1 VICFFEKV
9 FEQYMVVQKRYSNSI
24 LQNLPPDDLA
34 SLSSGLK
41 EVELSKGAPLFEPY
55 TPAAEIY
62 FPIDSVISFVGDTG
76 EGGSV
81 EVWAVGSEGVAGV
94 SGILGK
100 SKPFRGVVQVS
111 GHALVSK
118 GVVVRRCFQNSSA
131 FHNAILA
138 YYDSLLLQISY
149 LGICNNLHPI
159 EQRFCRWLLMVRDRA
174 RTNELKFTQEAI
186 AAILGT
192 RRATI
197 SEAAAGLQNAGLIS
211 YTPGSITIRS
221 RKGLEKA
228 ACRCYKLI
236 NAGRI

>member
-1 VICFFEKV
+1 MFVRQ
-9 FEQYMVVQKRYSNSI
+9 QYANSI
-24 LQNLPPDDLA
+24 LQNLPSGDFA

-41 EVELSKGAPLFEPY
+41 EVKLLKGEQLFEPD
-55 TPAAEIY
+55 TPAVHIY
-62 FPIDSVISFVGDTG
+62 FPVDSVISFVGETG

-81 EVWAVGSEGVAGV
+81 EVWSVGSEGVAGL
-94 SGILGK
+94 SGILGRR
-100 SKPFRGVVQVS
+100 KPFRGVVQVS
-111 GHALVSK
+111 GQALVSK
-118 GVVVRRCFQNSSA
+118 DVVVRRCFQNSSA
-131 FHNAILA
+131 FHDAILA
-138 YYDSLLLQISY
+138 YCDNLILQISY

-197 SEAAAGLQNAGLIS
+197 SEAAAALQNAGLIS

-221 RKGLEKA
+221 RKALEKA

-236 NAGRI
+236 NGRRT

>member
-1 VICFFEKV
+1 
-9 FEQYMVVQKRYSNSI
+9 MVVQKRYSNSI
-24 LQNLPPDDLA
+24 LQGLPPGDFA
-34 SLSSGLK
+34 SLSSELN
-41 EVELSKGAPLFEPY
+41 EVELARGALLFEPDI
-55 TPAAEIY
+55 PAANIY

-76 EGGSV
+76 EGGSI
-81 EVWAVGSEGVAGV
+81 EVWAVGREGVAEV

-100 SKPFRGVVQVS
+100 RKPFRGVVQVS
-111 GHALVSK
+111 GQALVSK
-118 GVVVRRCFQNSSA
+118 GLVVQRCFQNCSA
-131 FHNAILA
+131 FHDAILS
-138 YYDSLLLQISY
+138 YYDNLLLQISY

-174 RTNELKFTQEAI
+174 RTNELRFTQEAI
-186 AAILGT
+186 ADILGT

-197 SEAAAGLQNAGLIS
+197 SEAAAALQNAGLIS

-236 NAGRI
+236 NARRT